1 MLSDDDTLL
10 RSTYGDSTHS
20 CRSCE
25 ERLTDDSAIVE
36 AERVHTLAVKY
47 LLVGDLLCEGCA
59 SDLAADGAQAERE
72 ALAARYADT
81 ARRHPATVA
90 LCLRLPRLAALAAAG
105 ALLTVVDVA
114 ELNARADA
122 AREARIVALEWEAEP
137 DAPALPGELTW
148 MPARRSGGSAARS

>member
-1 MLSDDDTLL
+1 MPRTCTHCPADALDHSTL
-10 RSTYGDSTHS
+10 
-20 CRSCE
+20 CE
-25 ERLTDDSAIVE
+25 DHH
-36 AERVHTLAVKY
+36 AERDAV
-47 LLVGDLLCEGCA
+47 GEHPPACICWGCA
-59 SDLAADGAQAERE
+59 RYFAQNTGLKAVYIRN
-72 ALAARYADT
+72 AKA
-81 ARRHPATVA
+81 HPATVA

-105 ALLTVVDVA
+105 VLLTVVDVA